1 MKRLLIAGFILIAFT
16 ACRKEA
22 KSTNKVDAFELE
34 LLFEK
39 DGCKVYRFY
48 DGTYIYWADC
58 AGNITYEYC
67 TQAGKVTTRRKVQ
80 EFTTK

>member
-1 MKRLLIAGFILIAFT
+1 MKKILITGFILIAFT
-16 ACRKEA
+16 ACKKEA
-22 KSTNKVDAFELE
+22 KSMSKVDAFELE

-48 DGTYIYWADC
+48 DGNYIYWANC
-58 AGNITYEYC
+58 AGTISYEYS
-67 TQAGKVTTRRKVQ
+67 TQVGKSRTTHQVQ